1 MAEATKCPACGE
13 VLPDDG
19 PDDPL
24 DDLMLNGEVF
34 KFEKLSFRERK
45 AIMRTVGELVKHEDP
60 DADPDEDWTKD
71 DMRLA
76 FAIVCARK
84 TNPEFSLDDGLAL
97 VPEDLEVKDPP
108 TPPAKRG
115 RSKPSSA

>member
-1 MAEATKCPACGE
+1 MADDEKCPHCGE

-24 DDLMLNGEVF
+24 DDLVLDGEVF
-34 KFEKLSFRERK
+34 KFEKLSFKERK
-45 AIMRTVGELVKHEDP
+45 AIMRTVGELVKYEDE
-60 DADPDEDWTKD
+60 DADPDTDWTKD

-84 TNPEFSLDDGLAL
+84 GNPEFSLDDGLAL
-97 VPEDLEVKDPP
+97 IPEDLDVKDPP
-108 TPPAKRG
+108 TPPAKRS
-115 RSKPSSA
+115 RSKASSA